1 MLTKRLYFGKSA
13 VNPVH
18 RAKGAV
24 SKSERILKKK
34 GVWEC
39 WWRLFGGKVRSRDSD
54 RICRPRKR
62 TQASSW
68 ILMPHFLQSI
78 QHRAL
83 LLIWSESHLTENRSV
98 ETQCQ
103 IETPFICNR
112 KIIQIKVG
120 IVQKSA
126 NRKQK
131 QVELIWGMKESTE
144 AKSEKNSTVR
154 APN

>member
-1 MLTKRLYFGKSA
+1 MLVAFIRWQVETQRQRQNMSPKRKDTSIFMNFDA
-13 VNPVH
+13 T
-18 RAKGAV
+18 
-24 SKSERILKKK
+24 
-34 GVWEC
+34 
-39 WWRLFGGKVRSRDSD
+39 LFAIDS
-54 RICRPRKR
+54 
-62 TQASSW
+62 
-68 ILMPHFLQSI
+68 

-144 AKSEKNSTVR
+144 AKSEKSSTVR